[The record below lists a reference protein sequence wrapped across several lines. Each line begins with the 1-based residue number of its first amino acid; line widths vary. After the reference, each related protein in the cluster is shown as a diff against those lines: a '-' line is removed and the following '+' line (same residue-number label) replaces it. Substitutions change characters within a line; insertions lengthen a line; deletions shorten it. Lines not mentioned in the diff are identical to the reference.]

1 MGSIAAA
8 LLLLPLALAAANVA
22 RADSWPNA
30 VAMGV
35 ASRDGKTVVRV
46 QPGTSI
52 GDTMGFA
59 GAARGPYAQASYYR
73 AEGDD
78 KFSRYQAIILLNPV
92 APVFIAVS
100 NAGELVTLD
109 NWHNMGY
116 GAVVVVYGPDGKAR
130 RSHTLADIYSAE
142 DIHRFQRSTSSIWW
156 RCPEEPALDA
166 RTTVLNVRDK
176 LGTVLA
182 VDMKTGLVMKT
193 GKHQGC

>member
-1 MGSIAAA
+1 MRFFLVA
-8 LLLLPLALAAANVA
+8 LLLLPLVLAAGSAA

-35 ASRDGKTVVRV
+35 ASRDGRTVVRV

-52 GDTMGFA
+52 GDTLGFA
-59 GAARGPYAQASYYR
+59 GAGKGPYAQASYYR
-73 AEGDD
+73 LDGDD
-78 KFSRYQAIILLNPV
+78 KFSRYQAITLLNPV

-116 GAVVVVYGPDGKAR
+116 GAVVVVYGPDGKIR
-130 RSHTLADIYSAE
+130 RSHTLADLYSPE
-142 DIHRFQRSTSSIWW
+142 EINRFQRSTSSVWW

-166 RTTVLNVRDK
+166 RTTLMNVRDK
-176 LGTVLA
+176 LGNVLA
-182 VDMKTGLVMKT
+182 VDMKTGHVMKN
-193 GKHQGC
+193 GKHHGC